1 MKKLFSV
8 ALIALMPSLSFAQE
22 ATQTEKP
29 PVVVLRVVDNATT
42 PAKLVEGTTLSV
54 SKKQSLCVLLD
65 NIPYQADNTLV
76 HYFTSP
82 KAAKF
87 EAPSMDVKTS
97 SDKKHFEITAKI
109 KNTNPEMK
117 TFHQCWKFDQNDP
130 IGTYKLDVKMND
142 ITFKG
147 LSFKIV
153 K

>member
-8 ALIALMPSLSFAQE
+8 ALIPSFLFAQE
-22 ATQTEKP
+22 TMQTEKP
-29 PVVVLRVVDNATT
+29 PIMALRVMDNSTT
-42 PAKLVEGTTLSV
+42 PAKLVEGTMLSV
-54 SKKQSLCVLLD
+54 SKKQNLCVLLD
-65 NIPYQADNTLV
+65 NIPYQADNTLT

-87 EAPSMDVKTS
+87 EALGMDVKTS

-109 KNTNPEMK
+109 KNINPDMK
-117 TFHQCWKFDQNDP
+117 IFHQCWKFDQNDP
-130 IGTYKLDVKMND
+130 VGTYKLDVKMND
-142 ITFKG
+142 IMFKG